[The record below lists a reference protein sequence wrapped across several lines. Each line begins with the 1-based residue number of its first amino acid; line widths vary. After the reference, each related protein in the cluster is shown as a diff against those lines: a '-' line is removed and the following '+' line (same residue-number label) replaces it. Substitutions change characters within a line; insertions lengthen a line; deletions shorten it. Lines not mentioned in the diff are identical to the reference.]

1 MTVITT
7 EELIESPEADIK
19 RRDTIALKQEKR
31 SLWRIIAKN
40 EIRIKT
46 SNFRNHRVLLFI
58 ALYSFLLIWALVLAP
73 YLFDLFMPTLADQ
86 FSEVFK
92 PVIAIIIESLMM
104 ALFLMLIIY
113 PLNNVYKEDE
123 IGSKETLLATPVKAN
138 DIFLGEFLGKAPI
151 YSMLILILAPVI
163 VGLINPIINL
173 TLTQYII
180 IYGTVFGHVYFAN
193 LIGSIIVSWIEH
205 KISKSEKARDL
216 GKVMI
221 WVLTILVVV
230 IMYAIMFFLNFLLE
244 HPELKNWLAFYPSL
258 WFSNIIL
265 YSIDPILLST
275 FILNIW
281 ISVLLAVGIPIMTLY
296 ISYKKAESF
305 YTFEGGIEKSRITI
319 IEHENPFYK
328 LVRKISG
335 RKWGGLIVMQ
345 LKRFFRKKANIA
357 RVAYVC
363 GLLGFMSYFMS
374 IMDDDAFGIIF
385 SNTMLIAIG
394 GGIGSIIIGHL
405 VFVDSKDII
414 WVYKRSPRGIKAL
427 VYSYLLTMLI
437 FNFFLAIFVSIM
449 LNIFSNI
456 DTINTVIFF
465 VEFLIF
471 AQISMCQAMGIQC
484 ISPAFGERDS
494 SMKGNTMISM
504 LLLQPLLFLPIGLL
518 MVGLSINLVRDPTL
532 MRLIIQAPLFLYN
545 IGVSFPLLYF
555 GMKKLNRLE

>member
-1 MTVITT
+1 MTVLTT
-7 EELIESPEADIK
+7 EELIESPEADIE
-19 RRDTIALKQEKR
+19 RRESFTLKQEKR

-58 ALYSFLLIWALVLAP
+58 ASYSFLLIWALVLAP

-86 FSEVFK
+86 FSEVFR
-92 PVIAIIIESLMM
+92 PTIAIIIESLMM

-138 DIFLGEFLGKAPI
+138 DIFLGEFLGKTPI
-151 YSMLILILAPVI
+151 YSMLILILAPII

-173 TLTQYII
+173 TLAQYII

-193 LIGSIIVSWIEH
+193 LIGSIIGSWIEH
-205 KISKSEKARDL
+205 KISKNEKARDL

-221 WVLTILVVV
+221 WVFTILVVV
-230 IMYAIMFFLNFLLE
+230 IMYAVMFFLNFLLE

-265 YSIDPILLST
+265 YSIDPILLNT

-281 ISVLLAVGIPIMTLY
+281 ISVLLAVGIPLMTLY

-305 YTFEGGIEKSRITI
+305 YTLEGGIEKSRITI
-319 IEHENPFYK
+319 IEHENAFYK

-335 RKWGGLIVMQ
+335 RKWGGLVVMQ

-357 RVAYVC
+357 RVAYVS
-363 GLLGFMSYFMS
+363 GLIGFMSYFMS
-374 IMDDDAFGIIF
+374 MMDDDAFGIIL
-385 SNTMLIAIG
+385 SYTMLIAIG

-405 VFVDSKDII
+405 AFVDSKDII
-414 WVYKRSPRGIKAL
+414 WVYKRSPRGIKAI

-437 FNFFLAIFVSIM
+437 FNFFLAVFVTIM
-449 LNIFSNI
+449 LNLFSNI
-456 DTINTVIFF
+456 DLFNSMIFF

-471 AQISMCQAMGIQC
+471 AEISMFQAMGLQC

-518 MVGLSINLVRDPTL
+518 LFINPGRSVEL
-532 MRLIIQAPLFLYN
+532 MRLIVQAPLFLYN
-545 IGVSFPLLYF
+545 IGVSLPLLYF